1 VAETIRDNEY
11 VKVAYYYYKVGMTQ
25 DEIAKKMAMSRQR
38 VNRII
43 KRCLETGIVTI
54 TIRENFNTNVELEAQ
69 MEDRTG
75 LNEVFISSSDM
86 KELNDS
92 LGAAASAY
100 LERILKDND
109 IIGFSRGRALSHLV
123 SNLTPIN
130 KKNLTVTQLVGG
142 LNAEETSTNSDNIV
156 RDSALIL
163 KARPCFMYA
172 PIIVENKELRDSM
185 LSQSFFSQVYD
196 TMKKCTVAVVGI
208 GGFTN
213 QAGLVPKSFM
223 FEEEY
228 KQLQKS
234 NAIGEICTYY
244 FDASGKI
251 IKSGINERVFAIDYD
266 SFMKIPVRVGIAG
279 GSEKTQAI
287 IGAIKG
293 KLINVL
299 ITDIDTANEVQKAF
313 Q

>member
-1 VAETIRDNEY
+1 M
-11 VKVAYYYYKVGMTQ
+11 KVAYYYYKAGMTQ
-25 DEIAKKMAMSRQR
+25 DEIAKKMTMSRQR

-69 MEDRTG
+69 MEERTG

-86 KELNDS
+86 KELNES
-92 LGAAASAY
+92 LGAAASVY

-142 LNAEETSTNSDNIV
+142 LNAQETSTNSDNIV

-163 KARPCFMYA
+163 KAHPCFMYA

-208 GGFTN
+208 GNFTN
-213 QAGLVPKSFM
+213 QTGLVPKSFM
-223 FEEEY
+223 FEDEY
-228 KQLQKS
+228 KELRKK

-244 FDASGKI
+244 FNADGVI
-251 IKSGINERVFAIDYD
+251 IQSGINERVFAIDYE
-266 SFMKIPVRVGIAG
+266 SFMKIPVRIGIAG
-279 GSEKTQAI
+279 GQEKTKAI

-293 KLINVL
+293 RLINVL
-299 ITDIDTANEVQKAF
+299 VTDIDTANEVRKAF
-313 Q
+313 

>member
-1 VAETIRDNEY
+1 MAESIHNDEY
-11 VKVAYYYYKVGMTQ
+11 VKVAYYYYKAGMTQ
-25 DEIAKKMAMSRQR
+25 EEIAKKMIMSRQR

-54 TIRENFNTNVELEAQ
+54 TIRDNYNTNFELEAHL
-69 MEDRTG
+69 EERTG
-75 LNEVFISSSDM
+75 LNEVVISGSIM
-86 KELNDS
+86 KDLNDS
-92 LGAAASAY
+92 LGLAASAY
-100 LERILKDND
+100 LERVLKDND

-130 KKNLTVTQLVGG
+130 RKNLTVTQLVGG
-142 LNAEETSTNSDNIV
+142 LNAQETSTNSDNIV

-163 KARPCFMYA
+163 KANPCFMYA
-172 PIIVENKELRDSM
+172 PIIVENKQLRDSM

-196 TMKKCTVAVVGI
+196 TMKKCTIAVVGI
-208 GGFTN
+208 GNFSSTS
-213 QAGLVPKSFM
+213 LVPKNFM
-223 FEEEY
+223 FEDEY
-228 KQLQKS
+228 NELQRK

-244 FDASGKI
+244 FNADGDI
-251 IKSGINERVFAIDYD
+251 IESGINERVFAIDYE
-266 SFMKIPVRVGIAG
+266 SYIKIPVRVGIAG

-293 KLINVL
+293 HLINVL
-299 ITDIDTANEVQKAF
+299 ITDLETATEVQKAF

>member
-1 VAETIRDNEY
+1 M
-11 VKVAYYYYKVGMTQ
+11 KVAYYYYKAGMTQ
-25 DEIAKKMAMSRQR
+25 DEIAKKMTMSRQR

-69 MEDRTG
+69 MEERTG

-86 KELNDS
+86 KELNES
-92 LGAAASAY
+92 LGAAASVY

-123 SNLTPIN
+123 SNLTPTN

-142 LNAEETSTNSDNIV
+142 LNAQETSTNSDNIV

-163 KARPCFMYA
+163 KAHPCFMYA

-208 GGFTN
+208 GNFTN
-213 QAGLVPKSFM
+213 QTGLVPKSFM
-223 FEEEY
+223 FEDEY
-228 KQLQKS
+228 KELRKK

-244 FDASGKI
+244 FNADGVI
-251 IKSGINERVFAIDYD
+251 IQSGINERVFAIDYE
-266 SFMKIPVRVGIAG
+266 SFMKIPVRIGIAG
-279 GSEKTQAI
+279 GQEKTKAI

-293 KLINVL
+293 RLINVL
-299 ITDIDTANEVQKAF
+299 VTDLDTANEVRKAF
-313 Q
+313 

>member
-1 VAETIRDNEY
+1 VAETIRNNEY

-25 DEIAKKMAMSRQR
+25 DEIAKKMTMSRQR

-43 KRCLETGIVTI
+43 KKCLETGIVTI
-54 TIRENFNTNVELEAQ
+54 SIRENLNTNVELEAQ
-69 MEDRTG
+69 MEERTG
-75 LNEVFISSSDM
+75 LNEVVISSSDM
-86 KELNDS
+86 KELNES
-92 LGAAASAY
+92 LGAAASVY

-142 LNAEETSTNSDNIV
+142 LNAQETSTNSDNIV

-163 KARPCFMYA
+163 NAKPCFMYA
-172 PIIVENKELRDSM
+172 PIIVENKQLRDSM

-208 GGFTN
+208 GNFTN
-213 QAGLVPKSFM
+213 QTGLVPKSFM
-223 FEEEY
+223 FEDEY
-228 KQLQKS
+228 KDLQKK

-244 FDASGKI
+244 FNADGTI
-251 IKSGINERVFAIDYD
+251 IESGINERVFAIDYE
-266 SFMKIPVRVGIAG
+266 SYIKIPIRVGIAG
-279 GSEKTQAI
+279 GDEKTQAI

-293 KLINVL
+293 RLINVL
-299 ITDIDTANEVQKAF
+299 ITDLDTANEVRKAF
-313 Q
+313 

>member
-1 VAETIRDNEY
+1 
-11 VKVAYYYYKVGMTQ
+11 
-25 DEIAKKMAMSRQR
+25 MSRQR

-43 KRCLETGIVTI
+43 KKCLETGIVTI
-54 TIRENFNTNVELEAQ
+54 SIRENLNTNVELEAQ
-69 MEDRTG
+69 MEERTG
-75 LNEVFISSSDM
+75 LNEVVISSSDM
-86 KELNDS
+86 KELNES
-92 LGAAASAY
+92 LGAAASVY

-142 LNAEETSTNSDNIV
+142 LNAQETSTNSDNIV

-163 KARPCFMYA
+163 NAKPCFMYA
-172 PIIVENKELRDSM
+172 PIIVENKQLRDSM

-208 GGFTN
+208 GNFTN
-213 QAGLVPKSFM
+213 QTGLVPKSFM
-223 FEEEY
+223 FEDEY
-228 KQLQKS
+228 KDLQKK

-244 FDASGKI
+244 FNADGTI
-251 IKSGINERVFAIDYD
+251 IESGINERVFAIDYE
-266 SFMKIPVRVGIAG
+266 SYIKIPIRVGIAG
-279 GSEKTQAI
+279 GDEKTQAI

-293 KLINVL
+293 RLINVL
-299 ITDIDTANEVQKAF
+299 ITDLDTANEVRKAF
-313 Q
+313 